1 MGLFDKLYE
10 YNQKKKLQKEL
21 EEKQRLYRLGQQLR
35 KKNNSR
41 ALISGRDIIHFKIE
55 LVNGLIIFAYTL
67 DEEAEVDAE
76 IIYTRDNPNLF
87 ALSRLDG
94 YMNCSRDIICYGK
107 KSKPFSY
114 VEVVDTYNF
123 SSMHFSYSKVLEVRA
138 KSTVSGDTSLYRV
151 KLIVF

>member
-107 KSKPFSY
+107 NRS
-114 VEVVDTYNF
+114 
-123 SSMHFSYSKVLEVRA
+123 HFLM
-138 KSTVSGDTSLYRV
+138 
-151 KLIVF
+151 